1 MKKGQGKFPALFGP
15 AGHYCLGLSVVVAVL
30 VVDAGGVVA
39 VVGFVDAAGAV
50 EVVDLAVGVDLS
62 FLDFLSVFVFV
73 VLALVSDFGASAFAV
88 GAAGAVAGVPGVA
101 EF

>member
-39 VVGFVDAAGAV
+39 VV
-50 EVVDLAVGVDLS
+50 DLAVVVDLS

-88 GAAGAVAGVPGVA
+88 GAAGAVAGVAGVA
-101 EF
+101 EFAGAAGAVP